1 MRGAPTVSAEDDRR
15 RLVGD
20 PYRPVYHFAA
30 PANFTG
36 DPNGTIFWDGVYHL
50 FYQHNPD
57 GAYDNPRRMHWGH
70 AVSRDLVHWQ
80 DLPIALAP
88 EPGEP
93 DRLGCYSGGAIDLDG
108 VPALVYFGSPDGIC
122 VATSRDELRTWS
134 RHRSNPLIPQST
146 DPEAEWRAWDPFVWR
161 DGDAWYLVCG
171 GKIDGAGDTAFLFRS
186 HDFVD
191 WEYRGPLYAP
201 GNESDCSVPDLFRL
215 GDAHV
220 LLFASHE
227 RGVQYYVGELAGERF
242 TPRRHGRMNFAGF
255 SLESGTLC
263 ASITLRD
270 GAGRRVMFG
279 WVTEGRTEAAQ
290 RASGWSGVMCLP
302 RVLSLGGDGGLCI
315 DPVPEL
321 RVLRGAHQRFEGL
334 PVPAGATVELPD
346 VDAAC
351 AELAVTFERESEGKI
366 GVMVGRSPDGAE
378 QTRIAYSRSEGR
390 ITLDPAASSAR
401 PDVVGRA
408 MQHAPLV
415 LDQDEALQLR
425 IFIDRSIV
433 EVFANGRQCLT
444 QRVYPSGPDSRGVAL
459 FAAGDAVVGSV
470 DVWQMRSIWS

>member
-1 MRGAPTVSAEDDRR
+1 MSAEDDRR
-15 RLVGD
+15 RLAGD

-70 AVSRDLVHWQ
+70 AVSRDLIHWQ

-93 DRLGCYSGGAIDLDG
+93 DRLGCYSGGAIDLEG

-122 VATSRDELRTWS
+122 VATSRDGLRTWS

-263 ASITLRD
+263 ASITLCD
-270 GAGRRVMFG
+270 GAGRRIMFG

-302 RVLSLGGDGGLCI
+302 RVLSLGCDGGLCI

-321 RVLRGAHQRFEGL
+321 HVLRGAHQRFEGL
-334 PVPAGATVELPD
+334 PVPAGATVELPG

-351 AELAVTFERESEGKI
+351 AELAVTFERESAGEI

-378 QTRIAYSRSEGR
+378 QTRIAYSRSADR
-390 ITLDPAASSAR
+390 ITLDPAASSAH

-444 QRVYPSGPDSRGVAL
+444 QRVYPSRPDSCGVA
-459 FAAGDAVVGSV
+459 FTADGNASVRSV